1 MFGYQN
7 LRVPVAVRPAFLTGA
22 MLAIGACGHP
32 NGPNDINDP
41 NEARNRAIHEIN
53 VSVDRAVLRPSAKAY
68 GAVVPDPVAKS
79 VRNFSFNFSEPRN
92 VINATLQGRF
102 DRAVVSSVRFVL
114 NTTIGIGGLFDF
126 ATFAGLEGTSTDFG
140 ETLYVWGVGEGA
152 YVELPLVGPSTA
164 RHTVGRIADL
174 VTNPL
179 SYILPVPESYI
190 STASSLMWALDTR
203 DKFAVTVDDI
213 LDNSADSYAQSRLLY
228 LQSRRFT
235 LGGQPAEEDVTD
247 PFEELGLE

>member
-1 MFGYQN
+1 MFSCQN
-7 LRVPVAVRPAFLTGA
+7 LRVSVPLRLVFLTGA
-22 MLAIGACGHP
+22 LLALVACAHP
-32 NGPNDINDP
+32 SGPNDINDP
-41 NEARNRAIHEIN
+41 NEESNRAIHQVN

-68 GAVVPDPVAKS
+68 GTFVPDPVARA
-79 VRNFSFNFSEPRN
+79 VRNFAFNFSEPRN
-92 VINATLQGRF
+92 VINSTLQGRF
-102 DRAVVSSVRFVL
+102 DIAVVSSVRFVL
-114 NTTIGIGGLFDF
+114 NTTIGVGGLFDF
-126 ATFAGLEGTSTDFG
+126 ATFAGLDGASTDFG

-164 RHTVGRIADL
+164 RHTVGRVADL

-179 SYILPVPESYI
+179 SYILPVPEAYI
-190 STASSLMWALDTR
+190 GTASSLMWALDTR

-228 LQSRRFT
+228 LQSRRFK
-235 LGGQPAEEDVTD
+235 LGGEQAAEDVTD